1 MFRVDCVGQTQSIN
15 TLYSTGFYCSGG
27 TADKVLCTAAAGRYC
42 QAGSS
47 SQSGI
52 LCPAG
57 FYCSGGSNAPA
68 VCNTVPGFYCPV
80 GMTAIS
86 GTLCPAGY
94 FCHGGATDKIPCAV
108 VAGTFCPE
116 GSSSPGQSPVC
127 ASDKQI
133 CLTETLG
140 VSCPAGYYC
149 FGGSS
154 DKAPCTALLGKY
166 CPENSTS
173 VSVNYQQN
181 NVHRCCC

>member
-27 TADKVLCTAAAGRYC
+27 TADKVLCTVAAGRYC
-42 QAGSS
+42 QGGSS